1 MASQTIG
8 ALWRKRSKS
17 GIDYMSGVLHD
28 LSGDINIAIFINDKK
43 DKPNQPDYRIVRSD
57 DKEQRQQQP
66 QRADDPFFSGASIVD
81 EGEALPGE
89 NHPENGE
96 EEIRVENIPF

>member
-8 ALWRKRSKS
+8 ALWRKKSKS

-43 DKPNQPDYRIVRSD
+43 DKPNQPDFRIVRSD
-57 DKEQRQQQP
+57 DKEERKQQP
-66 QRADDPFFSGASIVD
+66 QNANDPFFSGAPIVD
-81 EGEALPGE
+81 EGVAVE
-89 NHPENGE
+89 GE
-96 EEIRVENIPF
+96 EHDEEIKIENIPF